1 MTKMKFCKGREENIV
16 VTGETAG
23 YKHFLL
29 VQICFP
35 KAIVFRISKSPDHL
49 VQGHKISIYTT
60 DSIIRYKCGSHKYKI
75 V

>member
-1 MTKMKFCKGREENIV
+1 MKKNKFCKGRVENIV

-35 KAIVFRISKSPDHL
+35 KATIFRVSRSPDYM
-49 VQGHKISIYTT
+49 VQGHKISLQLIGKKKPCN
-60 DSIIRYKCGSHKYKI
+60 ICRC
-75 V
+75 

>member
-1 MTKMKFCKGREENIV
+1 MKKKKFCYGRVENIV

-35 KAIVFRISKSPDHL
+35 KATVFRVSRSPDYM
-49 VQGHKISIYTT
+49 VQGHKISLQL
-60 DSIIRYKCGSHKYKI
+60 I
-75 V
+75 VKKTL

>member
-1 MTKMKFCKGREENIV
+1 MTKITFCQGRAENIV

-23 YKHFLL
+23 YKPFLL

-35 KAIVFRISKSPDHL
+35 KATVLRVNKSPDYL
-49 VQGHKISIYTT
+49 VQGLKISMQL
-60 DSIIRYKCGSHKYKI
+60 I

>member
-1 MTKMKFCKGREENIV
+1 MSKLKAFADEKKKKKLCLGRVENIV

-23 YKHFLL
+23 YKHFLH

-35 KAIVFRISKSPDHL
+35 KATVFRVSKSPDYL
-49 VQGHKISIYTT
+49 VQGHKISIQLT
-60 DSIIRYKCGSHKYKI
+60 